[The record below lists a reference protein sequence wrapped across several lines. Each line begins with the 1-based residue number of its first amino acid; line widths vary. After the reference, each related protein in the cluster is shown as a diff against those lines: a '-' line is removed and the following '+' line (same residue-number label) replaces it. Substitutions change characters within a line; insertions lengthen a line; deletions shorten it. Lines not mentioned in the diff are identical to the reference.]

1 MKNITYK
8 DLETCF
14 PKIEIG
20 NTDEQY
26 LGVYSLYNKLV
37 IDYLDKHLKLSD
49 FDNHFKNDELNY
61 IKVNDND
68 MDIYQYLSSGFLNYF
83 YVRNNIHLERLDND
97 EYNFLINKLLNVD
110 DSLDEKSEL
119 FIDKTIKK
127 VLSES
132 LDGEYEI
139 NYGPSNSKFYA
150 PTNSLVIGFRY
161 DEFNNEGVS
170 DEVWD
175 NNHEKQIDDIFQTF
189 LDLEIQAETFKLMPV
204 KIIQYNEYSV
214 KKKVSSYIKMKS

>member
-14 PKIEIG
+14 PKIEIE
-20 NTDEQY
+20 NTDEQF

-37 IDYLDKHLKLSD
+37 VDYLDKNLKLSD
-49 FDNHFKNDELNY
+49 FDNHFKNNELNY

-68 MDIYQYLSSGFLNYF
+68 MDIYQYLSSDFLNYF
-83 YVRNNIHLERLDND
+83 YIRNNLHLERLDND
-97 EYNFLINKLLNVD
+97 EYKFLINKSLNND
-110 DSLDEKSEL
+110 DSLDETSEM
-119 FIDKTIKK
+119 FINKTIKK

-139 NYGPSNSKFYA
+139 NYGPSNPKFYA
-150 PTNSLVIGFRY
+150 QTNSLVIGFRY

-189 LDLEIQAETFKLMPV
+189 LDLEIQAENFKLMPV

-214 KKKVSSYIKMKS
+214 KKKVSRDFKMKS